1 MALVAFDIESIEQD
15 FIDVATIEDSGPR
28 LVPANVPQIS
38 YRVTVRRNTIT
49 GTTPLTTQE
58 LDAYHAFQARVRD
71 RVLDEL
77 GIVGI
82 VEPEVP

>member
-49 GTTPLTTQE
+49 GTTPLTTQTNWTHTTHSRRVS
-58 LDAYHAFQARVRD
+58 AIAFWMSSASWAS
-71 RVLDEL
+71 
-77 GIVGI
+77 
-82 VEPEVP
+82 